1 MSWFEQ
7 LSAVL
12 GVKDVE
18 KLQKKLVEYTGTDLG
33 NRKLDYTDLFD
44 SPDPEDMMRFRH
56 LQRQV
61 SSWPQ
66 DCYEYVLMVLLLVFI
81 PQEVF

>member
-1 MSWFEQ
+1 M
-7 LSAVL
+7 SAVL

-18 KLQKKLVEYTGTDLG
+18 KLQRKLVEYTGTDLG
-33 NRKLDYTDLFD
+33 TRKLVYTDLFD
-44 SPDPEDMMRFRH
+44 SPDHEDMQRFRQ
-56 LQRQV
+56 LLRQV

-81 PQEVF
+81 PQEVFPMEKH